1 MNEFFRSAPCARGK
15 VDPVVRQLSIPW
27 KEAACGTKTLKLSNR
42 EKMEIP
48 NVVRTVI
55 ASRIV
60 DSTSSTVRKPVSSHM
75 GGQPSLQYFTG
86 MYKNKIMIQNQKK
99 SEKRKNNWVF
109 YILLSHV
116 DITKICLMFLSLNY
130 FSLRLD

>member
-60 DSTSSTVRKPVSSHM
+60 DLY
-75 GGQPSLQYFTG
+75 QQYCQETG
-86 MYKNKIMIQNQKK
+86 
-99 SEKRKNNWVF
+99 F
-109 YILLSHV
+109 LSHGRSTLFSILQV
-116 DITKICLMFLSLNY
+116 RIKTKS
-130 FSLRLD
+130 